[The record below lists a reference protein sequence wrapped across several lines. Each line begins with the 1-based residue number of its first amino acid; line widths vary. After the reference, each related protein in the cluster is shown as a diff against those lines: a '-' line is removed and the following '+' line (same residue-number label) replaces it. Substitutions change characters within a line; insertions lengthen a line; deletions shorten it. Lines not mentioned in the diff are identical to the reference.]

1 MRLPLGSLEDPPL
14 HDLLLGRGKVFV
26 GLGRRHHLVD
36 IGGDQAL
43 PEGALAEVTGHDGR
57 SALGGGGKETLPGV
71 EAQAGLAGAG
81 IRAMAVEA
89 GVGEDGPDVV
99 VEAHRFGGASGGT
112 KEASGKER
120 GQNPGRG
127 RD

>member
-1 MRLPLGSLEDPPL
+1 MRLPLSALEDPPL
-14 HDLLLGRGKVFV
+14 HDLLLCRSEIFV
-26 GLGRRHHLVD
+26 GLGRWHDLVG

-43 PEGALAEVTGHDGR
+43 PEGALAEVTGHHGR
-57 SALGGGGKETLPGV
+57 SALGGGGEETLPGV

-99 VEAHRFGGASGGT
+99 VEAYRFGGASGGT